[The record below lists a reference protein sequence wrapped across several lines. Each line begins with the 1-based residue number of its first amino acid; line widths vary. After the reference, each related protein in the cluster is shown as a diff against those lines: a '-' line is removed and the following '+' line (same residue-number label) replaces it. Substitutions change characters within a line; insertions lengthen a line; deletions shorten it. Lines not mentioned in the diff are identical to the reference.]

1 VPAGLDLRQCIPRRD
16 NLQYASQF
24 TRLSSTGISKD
35 RIFMSR
41 LESPPALALNHGLS
55 FAELFTP
62 AGLRKLDDRFLARLR
77 AHDAG
82 LHERLL
88 GYRQGAAF
96 TPVEVSELLLA
107 CGPVLDEFVGEL
119 FGIGQ
124 ALETAR
130 HATLSHD
137 PVFHFKKFFV
147 LRRARRRL
155 MKKEEFESFAEL
167 DAWLTRALAA
177 AGLDSSDRE
186 LAIAKYGE
194 RLLKDEKGNAEAVE
208 KLTRW
213 CIRALTVP
221 QGKAAVKGWVSF
233 RLPEGVDHQKLVPI
247 VPLNDAIGRVEGP
260 VEHRR
265 PRDGFG
271 LTDPRMGAREVQNE
285 IHYCIYCHDHDGD
298 FCSKGF
304 PEKKG
309 EPDKGLKVNPLGVT
323 LTGCPLDEKIS
334 EMHTLKKAGLG
345 IGALAMITVDNPMC
359 AATGHRICNDCM
371 KACIYQKQDPV
382 NIPQTET
389 RILTDVLDLP
399 WGVEIYDLLIRW
411 NPLRKRQWLPKPYT
425 GLKALVIG
433 MGPAGFTLA
442 HHLLMEGFAVVG
454 ADGLKI
460 EPLPEKLLRE
470 PIRDYADLKEALDTR
485 IMAGFGGVAE
495 YGITNRW
502 DKNFLKL
509 IYLSLARRQHF
520 QVFGGVRFGGTL
532 TVEDAWHLGFH
543 HVAICVGAGLPQA
556 LPVPGSLAPGMR
568 QANDFLMALQLTG
581 AARHASLANLQ
592 VRLPA
597 VVIGGGLTGVD
608 TATEIQAYY
617 IVQVEKMLE
626 RYETLAAA
634 RGETAVRAGLDAA
647 ALRIL
652 DEFLAHGRAVRAER
666 ARAKQAGVAPDLLK
680 LIRQWGGVTIAY
692 RKGMN
697 ESPAYTRNHEEIIK
711 AFEEGIYYAEG
722 LDPKEA
728 RVDRDGQV
736 EALVAKRLRPDA
748 GGKWKETGEDVV
760 IPARAILVATGAR
773 PNVAY
778 EFEHKNHFLK
788 ERGHYLTHHAV
799 LGGLEPIAVA
809 SHCKTDDFGPFTS
822 YTSPEGRHV
831 SFLGD
836 THPVFHGSVVKAV
849 ASAQRTYPKIIATF
863 GNRLQQTGDEQ
874 EYARFRAHMRDLLEA
889 RVQSVKR
896 LTPSVVELTVRA
908 PMAARKFRA
917 GQFFR
922 LHNLETQAARV
933 GGTQLATEAL
943 AMTGARVDIEQGTVS
958 LLVIERGASSRL
970 VAALKPGEPVALMGP
985 TGVRATIPQDR
996 ETILFIGGRHGAAH
1010 VQSTGAALR
1019 RACNRVLFAGCFETA
1034 QDVFCLDEIE
1044 AAADAVLWITAAGA
1058 PVKPRRPQDRSVTA
1072 PVLDALVQYASG
1084 KLGAP
1089 PIRLDEVTRLQVV
1102 GGNRLVRLIRDA
1114 RARELAPYLVKK
1126 PATTASIST
1135 PMQCCLK
1142 GVCSQCLQ
1150 WQLDPQTGKR
1160 TKAVFSCSWQD
1171 QPLDIVDLDNL
1182 DERLSQ
1188 NRVQEHLTN
1197 LWLDHL
1203 FETHAIVRV

>member
-1 VPAGLDLRQCIPRRD
+1 
-16 NLQYASQF
+16 
-24 TRLSSTGISKD
+24 
-35 RIFMSR
+35 MSR
-41 LESPPALALNHGLS
+41 PEPSSALILNHGLT

-62 AGLRKLDDRFLARLR
+62 EGLQKIDSLFLERLR
-77 AHDAG
+77 AHDATT
-82 LHERLL
+82 HATLL
-88 GYRQGAAF
+88 GWRSGRQTL
-96 TPVEVSELLLA
+96 TPLQVSELLLA
-107 CGPVLDEFVGEL
+107 CGPVLDDFIAHL
-119 FGIGQ
+119 FNIQ
-124 ALETAR
+124 QDLNAAR
-130 HATLSHD
+130 RQTLAHD
-137 PVFHFKKFFV
+137 PVFHFKKLFV
-147 LRRARRRL
+147 QRRARRRL
-155 MKKEEFESFAEL
+155 LKKEEFENFAEL
-167 DAWLTRALAA
+167 DTWLARTLKQ
-177 AGLDSSDRE
+177 AGLNTSDRE
-186 LAIAKYGE
+186 LAIAQYGE
-194 RLLKDEKGNAEAVE
+194 QLLKDEKANSDPIE

-213 CIRALTVP
+213 CLRALTAP
-221 QGKAAVKGWVSF
+221 EGKAAVRGWASF
-233 RLPEGVDHQKLVPI
+233 HLPEGVDHQKLVPI
-247 VPLNDAIGRVEGP
+247 VPLNDAVGRVAGP
-260 VEHRR
+260 AEQLRA
-265 PRDGFG
+265 RDGFK
-271 LTDPRMGAREVQNE
+271 LTDLRMEAREVQNE

-334 EMHTLKKAGLG
+334 EMHSLKKAGFT

-411 NPLRKRQWLPKPYT
+411 NPLRPRQQTPKPYN
-425 GLKALVIG
+425 GLKALVFG
-433 MGPAGFTLA
+433 MGPAGFTLS

-460 EPLPEKLLRE
+460 EPLPEELMRE
-470 PIRDYADLKEALDTR
+470 PIRDFTLLEESLDSR

-509 IYLSLARRQHF
+509 IYLSLARREHF
-520 QVFGGVRFGGTL
+520 QVFGGVRFGGTV
-532 TVEDAWHLGFH
+532 TVEDAWELGFD
-543 HVAICVGAGLPQA
+543 HVAICIGAGLPQA
-556 LPVPGSLAPGMR
+556 LPIPGSLAPGMR

-581 AARHASLANLQ
+581 AAKHSSLANLQ

-626 RYETLAAA
+626 RYEILAREKSEA
-634 RGETAVRAGLDAA
+634 TVRAGLDNAS
-647 ALRIL
+647 LKIL
-652 DEFLAHGRAVRAER
+652 DEFLSHGRTVRAER
-666 ARAKQAGVAPDLLK
+666 ERAHKAGTAPDFLK

-697 ESPAYTRNHEEIIK
+697 ESPAYTRNHEEITK

-728 RVDRDGQV
+728 RVDADGQV
-736 EALVAKRLRPDA
+736 AALVAKRLRPDEN
-748 GGKWKETGEDVV
+748 GKWVETGEDVT

-778 EFEHKNHFLK
+778 EFEHKGHFEK
-788 ERGHYLTHHAV
+788 QRGHYQTYHDV
-799 LGGLEPIAVA
+799 NGKLEPIAVA
-809 SHCKTDDFGPFTS
+809 PHCKVGDFGPFTS
-822 YTSPEGRHV
+822 YESQGHRV

-849 ASAQRTYPKIIATF
+849 ASGQRTYPRIVASLGARVNLK
-863 GNRLQQTGDEQ
+863 GDVR
-874 EYARFRAHMRDLLEA
+874 EYHQFRARLEEALAA
-889 RVQSVKR
+889 RVQSVRR

-908 PMAARKFRA
+908 PLAAKRFKA

-922 LHNLETQAARV
+922 LQNFETQAALV
-933 GGTQLATEAL
+933 DGTRLQTEAL
-943 AMTGARVDIEQGTVS
+943 AMTGARVDPATGMVS
-958 LLVIERGASSRL
+958 LMVIERGASSRL
-970 VAALKPGEPVALMGP
+970 VSLLQPGEPVTLMGP
-985 TGVRATIPQDR
+985 TGVRTTIPEGG
-996 ETILFIGGRHGAAH
+996 ETILFVGGRHGAAH
-1010 VQSTGAALR
+1010 VQSTGKALR
-1019 RACNRVLFAGCFETA
+1019 ESGNRVLFAGCFNSA
-1034 QDVFCLDEIE
+1034 QDIFCQDEIE
-1044 AAADAVLWITAAGA
+1044 AAADAVLWITAGGA
-1058 PVKPRRPQDRSVTA
+1058 PVKLRRPQDRAVTA
-1072 PVLDALVQYASG
+1072 PVVEALVQYAAG
-1084 KLGAP
+1084 KLGDI
-1089 PIRLDEVTRLQVV
+1089 PIKLEEVTRIQVA
-1102 GGNRLVRLIRDA
+1102 GSNRLVRLIRDA
-1114 RARELAPYLVKK
+1114 RKNELAPYLTRK

-1150 WQLDPQTGKR
+1150 WQLDPATGKR

-1197 LWLDHL
+1197 QWLDHL
-1203 FETHAIVRV
+1203 LARHNIARV

>member
-1 VPAGLDLRQCIPRRD
+1 
-16 NLQYASQF
+16 
-24 TRLSSTGISKD
+24 
-35 RIFMSR
+35 MSR
-41 LESPPALALNHGLS
+41 PEPSSALTLNHGLT

-62 AGLRKLDDRFLARLR
+62 EGLQKIDGLFLERLR
-77 AHDAG
+77 AHDAKV
-82 LHERLL
+82 HATLL
-88 GYRQGAAF
+88 GWRSGKQTL
-96 TPVEVSELLLA
+96 TPLQVSELLLA
-107 CGPVLDEFVGEL
+107 CGPVLDDFIAHLFNIQQEL
-119 FGIGQ
+119 NV
-124 ALETAR
+124 ARRETLA
-130 HATLSHD
+130 HD
-137 PVFHFKKFFV
+137 PVFHFKKLFV
-147 LRRARRRL
+147 QRRARRRL
-155 MKKEEFESFAEL
+155 LKKEEFESFAEL
-167 DAWLTRALAA
+167 DTWLAQTLKQ
-177 AGLDSSDRE
+177 AGLDTADRE
-186 LAIAKYGE
+186 LAIAQYGE
-194 RLLKDEKGNAEAVE
+194 QLLKDEKANADPIE

-213 CIRALTVP
+213 CLRALTAP
-221 QGKAAVKGWVSF
+221 EGRAAVKGWASF

-247 VPLNDAIGRVEGP
+247 VPLNDAVGRVAGP
-260 VEHRR
+260 AEQLRA
-265 PRDGFG
+265 RDGFK
-271 LTDPRMGAREVQNE
+271 LTDLRMEAREVQNE

-334 EMHTLKKAGLG
+334 EMHSLKKAGHT

-411 NPLRKRQWLPKPYT
+411 NPLRPRQQTPKPYN
-425 GLKALVIG
+425 GLKALVFG
-433 MGPAGFTLA
+433 MGPAGFTLS

-460 EPLPEKLLRE
+460 EPLPEELMRE
-470 PIRDYADLKEALDTR
+470 PIRDFTLLEESLDTR
-485 IMAGFGGVAE
+485 VMAGFGGVAE

-509 IYLSLARRQHF
+509 IYLSLARRPHF
-520 QVFGGVRFGGTL
+520 QVFGGVRFGGTV
-532 TVEDAWHLGFH
+532 TVEDAWELGFD
-543 HVAICVGAGLPQA
+543 HVAICIGAGLPQA
-556 LPVPGSLAPGMR
+556 LPIPGSLAPGMR

-581 AARHASLANLQ
+581 AAKHSSLANLQ

-626 RYETLAAA
+626 RYEILA
-634 RGETAVRAGLDAA
+634 REKGEAAVRAGLDTAS
-647 ALRIL
+647 LKIL

-666 ARAKQAGVAPDLLK
+666 ERAHKAGAAPDFLK

-697 ESPAYTRNHEEIIK
+697 ESPAYTRNHEEITK

-728 RVDRDGQV
+728 RVDADGQV
-736 EALVAKRLRPDA
+736 AALVAKRLRPDEN
-748 GGKWKETGEDVV
+748 GKWIETGEDVT

-778 EFEHKNHFLK
+778 EFEHKGHFEK
-788 ERGHYLTHHAV
+788 ERGHYQTFHDV
-799 LGGLEPIAVA
+799 NGKLEPIAVA
-809 SHCKTDDFGPFTS
+809 PHCKVGDFGPFTS
-822 YTSPEGRHV
+822 YESQGHRV

-849 ASAQRTYPKIIATF
+849 ASGQRTYPRIVASLGARVNLK
-863 GNRLQQTGDEQ
+863 GEVR
-874 EYARFRAHMRDLLEA
+874 EYHQFRVRIEEALAA
-889 RVQSVKR
+889 RVQSVRR

-908 PMAARKFRA
+908 PQAAKRFKA

-922 LHNLETQAARV
+922 LQNFETQAALV
-933 GGTQLATEAL
+933 DGTRLQTEAL
-943 AMTGARVDIEQGTVS
+943 AMTGARVDPATGMVS
-958 LLVIERGASSRL
+958 LMVIEHGASSRL
-970 VAALKPGEPVALMGP
+970 VSLLQPGEAVTLMGP
-985 TGVRATIPQDR
+985 TGVRATIPEGG
-996 ETILFIGGRHGAAH
+996 ETILFVGGRHGAAH
-1010 VQSTGAALR
+1010 VQSTGRALR
-1019 RACNRVLFAGCFETA
+1019 ESGNRVLFAGCFDSA
-1034 QDVFCLDEIE
+1034 QDIFCQDEIE
-1044 AAADAVLWITAAGA
+1044 AAADAVLWITAGGA
-1058 PVKPRRPQDRSVTA
+1058 PVKPRRPQDRAVTA
-1072 PVLDALVQYASG
+1072 PVVEALAQYAAG
-1084 KLGAP
+1084 KLGDI
-1089 PIRLDEVTRLQVV
+1089 PIRLDEVTRLQVA
-1102 GGNRLVRLIRDA
+1102 GSNRLVRLIRDA
-1114 RARELAPYLVKK
+1114 RKNELAPYLTRK

-1150 WQLDPQTGKR
+1150 WQLDPATGKR

-1197 LWLDHL
+1197 QWLDHL
-1203 FETHAIVRV
+1203 LARHRIARV

>member
-1 VPAGLDLRQCIPRRD
+1 
-16 NLQYASQF
+16 
-24 TRLSSTGISKD
+24 
-35 RIFMSR
+35 MSR
-41 LESPPALALNHGLS
+41 SESPPALVLNYGLT

-62 AGLRKLDDRFLARLR
+62 EGLQKIDGLFLEHLR
-77 AHDAG
+77 VRNAQTHDA
-82 LHERLL
+82 LL
-88 GYRQGAAF
+88 AWREGRDSL
-96 TPVEVSELLLA
+96 TPLQISELLLA
-107 CGPVLDEFVGEL
+107 CGPALEEWIAGL
-119 FGIGQ
+119 FGIEK
-124 ALETAR
+124 ALEELR
-130 HATLSHD
+130 RRTLAHD

-147 LRRARRRL
+147 QRRARRRL
-155 MKKEEFESFAEL
+155 LKKEEFESFAEL
-167 DAWLTRALAA
+167 DRWLAQTLGH
-177 AGLDSSDRE
+177 AGLDVSDRE
-186 LAIAKYGE
+186 LAIARYGE
-194 RLLKDEKGNAEAVE
+194 QLLKDDQANAEAIE

-213 CIRALTVP
+213 CLRALTVP
-221 QGKAAVKGWVSF
+221 EGKTAVKGWVSF
-233 RLPEGVDHQKLVPI
+233 RLPEGVDHQNLVPI
-247 VPLNDAIGRVEGP
+247 VPLNDTVGRVQGP
-260 VEHRR
+260 PGQRR
-265 PRDGFG
+265 ARDGFK
-271 LTDPRMGAREVQNE
+271 LTDPRMSAREVQNE
-285 IHYCIYCHDHDGD
+285 INYCIYCHDHDGD

-334 EMHTLKKAGLG
+334 EMHSLKKSGYA

-359 AATGHRICNDCM
+359 ATTGHRICNDCM

-411 NPLRKRQWLPKPYT
+411 NPLRPRQWLPKPYN
-425 GLKALVIG
+425 GLKVLVLG

-442 HHLLMEGFAVVG
+442 HHMLMEGFAVVG
-454 ADGLKI
+454 VDGLKI
-460 EPLPEKLLRE
+460 EPLPGHLVNS
-470 PIRDYADLKEALDTR
+470 PIRDYLDLEEALDTR
-485 IMAGFGGVAE
+485 TMAGFGGVAE

-509 IYLSLARRQHF
+509 IYLSLARRPHF

-532 TVEDAWHLGFH
+532 TVEDAWELGFDH
-543 HVAICVGAGLPQA
+543 IAISIGAGLPQA

-581 AARHASLANLQ
+581 AAKVSSLANLQ

-608 TATEIQAYY
+608 TATEVQAYY

-626 RYETLAAA
+626 RYETLIKA
-634 RGETAVRAGLDAA
+634 RGEAAVRAGLDAA
-647 ALRIL
+647 SLRIL
-652 DEFLAHGRAVRAER
+652 DEFLTHGRMVRVERER
-666 ARAKQAGVAPDLLK
+666 AKNANEVPALQKLL
-680 LIRQWGGVTIAY
+680 RQWGGVTIAY

-697 ESPAYTRNHEEIIK
+697 QSPAYTRNHEEIIK

-736 EALVAKRLRPDA
+736 DALVAKRLRPDA
-748 GGKWKETGEDVV
+748 NGRWSESGEEVV

-778 EFEHKNHFLK
+778 EFEHKGHFNK
-788 ERGHYLTHHAV
+788 ERGHYQTHDDV
-799 LGGLEPIAVA
+799 DGRLEPVPVA
-809 SHCKTDDFGPFTS
+809 AHCKMADFGPFTS
-822 YTSPEGRHV
+822 YGVDGHRV

-849 ASAQRTYPKIIATF
+849 ASGQRIYPRIVASLGVKVNQK
-863 GNRLQQTGDEQ
+863 GELR
-874 EYARFRAHMRDLLEA
+874 EYRDFHTRMEELLGA
-889 RVQSVKR
+889 RVESVKR

-908 PMAARKFRA
+908 PMAARRFKA

-922 LHNLETQAARV
+922 LQNFETRSPLV
-933 GGTQLATEAL
+933 DGTRLQTESL
-943 AMTGARVDIEQGTVS
+943 AMTGARVDPDKGTVS
-958 LLVIERGASSRL
+958 LIVIERGASSRL
-970 VAALKPGEPVALMGP
+970 VAMLRPGDPVVLMGP
-985 TGVRATIPQDR
+985 TGVRATIPHGN

-1010 VQSTGAALR
+1010 LQSTGRALR
-1019 RACNRVLFAGCFETA
+1019 ENGNRVLFVGCFDTA
-1034 QDVFCLDEIE
+1034 RDVFCQDDIE
-1044 AAADAVLWITAAGA
+1044 AAADAVLWITAEGP
-1058 PVKPRRPQDRSVTA
+1058 PVKPRRAQDRAVTA
-1072 PVLDALVQYASG
+1072 PVLDGISRYAAG
-1084 KLGAP
+1084 ELGEI
-1089 PIRLDEVTRLQVV
+1089 PIRLQDVTRTQVV
-1102 GGNRLVRLIRDA
+1102 GSNRLVRLIRDG
-1114 RARELAPYLVKK
+1114 RSGDLALYLTKNQI
-1126 PATTASIST
+1126 TTASIST

-1150 WQLDPQTGKR
+1150 WQRDPATGKR
-1160 TKAVFSCSWQD
+1160 TKAVFGCSWQD

-1188 NRVQEHLTN
+1188 NQVQEHLTN
-1197 LWLDHL
+1197 QWLDFLLERHDMP
-1203 FETHAIVRV
+1203 RV

>member
-1 VPAGLDLRQCIPRRD
+1 
-16 NLQYASQF
+16 
-24 TRLSSTGISKD
+24 
-35 RIFMSR
+35 MSR
-41 LESPPALALNHGLS
+41 SESPPVLALNHGLT
-55 FAELFTP
+55 FADLFTP
-62 AGLRKLDDRFLARLR
+62 EGLQNLDTLFLERLR
-77 AHDAG
+77 ERDAKAHATLRAWRAG
-82 LHERLL
+82 KETL
-88 GYRQGAAF
+88 
-96 TPVEVSELLLA
+96 TPLQVSELLLA
-107 CGPVLDEFVGEL
+107 CGPVLEQFIAGL
-119 FGIGQ
+119 FGIDK
-124 ALETAR
+124 ALEELR
-130 HATLSHD
+130 RQTLSHD

-147 LRRARRRL
+147 QRRARRRL
-155 MKKEEFESFAEL
+155 IKKEEFESFTEL
-167 DAWLTRALAA
+167 DNWLAQTLKQ
-177 AGLDSSDRE
+177 AGLDSADRE
-186 LAIAKYGE
+186 LAVAQYGE
-194 RLLKDEKGNAEAVE
+194 QLLQDDKANAEAVE

-213 CIRALTVP
+213 CIRALTVAEG
-221 QGKAAVKGWVSF
+221 QAAVKGWASF
-233 RLPEGVDHQKLVPI
+233 RLPEGIDHQHLVPI
-247 VPLNDAIGRVEGP
+247 VPLHDQLGRVAGP
-260 VEHRR
+260 PEQLRT
-265 PRDGFG
+265 RDGFK
-271 LTDPRMGAREVQNE
+271 LTDPRMDARAVQNE

-309 EPDKGLKVNPLGVT
+309 EQALGLKVNPLGVT

-334 EMHTLKKAGLG
+334 EMHSLKKSGYA

-382 NIPQTET
+382 DIPQAET

-411 NPLRKRQWLPKPYT
+411 NPLRPRQWLPQPYN
-425 GLKALVIG
+425 GLKVLVFG

-442 HHLLMEGFAVVG
+442 HHMLMEGCAVVG
-454 ADGLKI
+454 AEGLKI
-460 EPLPEKLLRE
+460 EPLPDVLVRE
-470 PIRDYADLKEALDTR
+470 PIRDFTTLEESLDTR

-509 IYLSLARRQHF
+509 IYLSLARRPHF

-532 TVEDAWHLGFH
+532 TVEDAWHLGFD
-543 HVAICVGAGLPQA
+543 HVAISIGAGLPQA

-581 AARHASLANLQ
+581 AAKHSSLANLQ

-626 RYETLAAA
+626 RYERLIKKKGAA
-634 RGETAVRAGLDAA
+634 AVRAGLDDGSTA
-647 ALRIL
+647 IL
-652 DEFLAHGRAVRAER
+652 DEFLAHGCAVRAER
-666 ARAKQAGVAPDLLK
+666 ERAKQAHAAPDFLR

-697 ESPAYTRNHEEIIK
+697 QSPAYTRNHEEIIK

-728 RVDRDGQV
+728 RVDQHGQV
-736 EALVAKRLRPDA
+736 AALVARRLRPDA
-748 GGKWKETGEDVV
+748 AGKWVETGEDVI

-778 EFEHKNHFLK
+778 EFEHKGHFHK
-788 ERGHYLTHHAV
+788 EHGHYQTHHDV
-799 LGGLEPIAVA
+799 NGKLEPVPVA
-809 SHCKTDDFGPFTS
+809 AHCKLNDFGPFTS
-822 YTSPEGRHV
+822 YGVDGHRV

-849 ASAQRTYPKIIATF
+849 ASGLRTYPRIVAAL
-863 GNRLQQTGDEQ
+863 GARVNQHGDVR
-874 EYARFRAHMRDLLEA
+874 EYRHFRARIEELLAA
-889 RVQSVKR
+889 RVESVRR

-908 PMAARKFRA
+908 PMAAKRFKA

-922 LHNLETQAARV
+922 LQNFETESPLV
-933 GGTQLATEAL
+933 DGTRLQTEAL
-943 AMTGARVDIEQGTVS
+943 AMTGARVDANQGLVS
-958 LLVIERGASSRL
+958 LMVIEHGASSRL
-970 VAALKPGEPVALMGP
+970 VAMLKPGEPVALMGP
-985 TGVRATIPQDR
+985 TGVRTTIPDGG
-996 ETILFIGGRHGAAH
+996 ETILFVGGRHGAAH
-1010 VQSTGAALR
+1010 VQSTGKALR
-1019 RACNRVLFAGCFETA
+1019 ASDNRVLFAGCFDTA
-1034 QDVFCLDEIE
+1034 ADVFCQDEIE
-1044 AAADAVLWITAAGA
+1044 AAADAVLWVTASGA
-1058 PVKPRRPQDRSVTA
+1058 PIKPRRPQDRAVTA
-1072 PVLDALVQYASG
+1072 PVLDAMTQYAAG
-1084 KLGAP
+1084 KLGEI
-1089 PIRLDEVTRLQVV
+1089 PIRLEDVTRMLVV
-1102 GGNRLVRLIRDA
+1102 GSNRLVRLIRDG
-1114 RARELAPYLVKK
+1114 RAKELAPYLTKK
-1126 PATTASIST
+1126 PTATASINT

-1150 WQLDPQTGKR
+1150 WQRDPATGQR

-1197 LWLDHL
+1197 QWLDFLLEH
-1203 FETHAIVRV
+1203 HNIVRV

>member
-1 VPAGLDLRQCIPRRD
+1 M
-16 NLQYASQF
+16 SQ
-24 TRLSSTGISKD
+24 S
-35 RIFMSR
+35 
-41 LESPPALALNHGLS
+41 ESPPALVLNHGFT

-62 AGLRKLDDRFLARLR
+62 ESLQRIDGLFL
-77 AHDAG
+77 
-82 LHERLL
+82 ERLCERDAKVHDTL
-88 GYRQGAAF
+88 LAWREGRENLAPRQ
-96 TPVEVSELLLA
+96 VSELLLA
-107 CGPVLDEFVGEL
+107 CGPVLEDFVANL
-119 FGIGQ
+119 FNIQQ
-124 ALETAR
+124 ALEETR
-130 HATLSHD
+130 NRTLTHD

-147 LRRARRRL
+147 QRRARRRL
-155 MKKEEFESFAEL
+155 LKKEEFENFAEL
-167 DAWLTRALAA
+167 DVWLTQSLKQ
-177 AGLDSSDRE
+177 AGVDTTDRE
-186 LAIAKYGE
+186 LAIGKYGE
-194 RLLKDEKGNAEAVE
+194 QLLKDEKANTDPIE

-213 CIRALTVP
+213 CLRALTVP
-221 QGKAAVKGWVSF
+221 EGKAAVKGWVSF
-233 RLPEGVDHQKLVPI
+233 RLPEGIDHQKLVPI
-247 VPLNDAIGRVEGP
+247 FPINDSVGRVAGP
-260 VEHRR
+260 PEHLRA
-265 PRDGFG
+265 RDGFK
-271 LTDPRMGAREVQNE
+271 LTDPRMNAREIQNE
-285 IHYCIYCHDHDGD
+285 INYCIYCHDHDGD

-309 EPDKGLKVNPLGVT
+309 EPDKGLKINPLGVT

-334 EMHTLKKAGLG
+334 EMHGLKKSGYA

-382 NIPQTET
+382 NIPQAET

-411 NPLRKRQWLPKPYT
+411 NPLRPKQWLPKPYN
-425 GLKALVIG
+425 GLKVLVFG

-442 HHLLMEGFAVVG
+442 HHMLMEGFAVVG
-454 ADGLKI
+454 AEGLKI
-460 EPLPEKLLRE
+460 EPLPDKLVRE
-470 PIRDYADLKEALDTR
+470 PIRDFTTLEESLDTR

-509 IYLSLARRQHF
+509 IYMSLARRPHF

-532 TVEDAWHLGFH
+532 TVEDAWDLGFDH
-543 HVAICVGAGLPQA
+543 IAICIGAGLPQA

-581 AARHASLANLQ
+581 AAKHSSLANLQ

-626 RYETLAAA
+626 RYETLVKDK
-634 RGETAVRAGLDAA
+634 GEPAVRLGLDNAS
-647 ALRIL
+647 LKIL
-652 DEFLAHGRAVRAER
+652 DEFLAHGHAVRAER
-666 ARAKQAGVAPDLLK
+666 ERARKTGVEPDFLK

-697 ESPAYTRNHEEIIK
+697 QSPAYTRNHEEIIK

-728 RVDRDGQV
+728 RTDQDGQV
-736 EALVAKRLRPDA
+736 DALVARRLRPDEN
-748 GGKWKETGEDVV
+748 GKWMDTGEEVI

-778 EFEHKNHFLK
+778 EFEHKGHFHK
-788 ERGHYLTHHAV
+788 ERGHYQTHHDV
-799 LGGLEPIAVA
+799 EGKLEPIPVA
-809 SHCKTDDFGPFTS
+809 PHCKIGDFGPFTS
-822 YTSPEGRHV
+822 YYGAHGHRV

-836 THPVFHGSVVKAV
+836 THPVFHGSVVKAI
-849 ASAQRTYPKIIATF
+849 ASGLRTYPKIVAAL
-863 GNRLQQTGDEQ
+863 G
-874 EYARFRAHMRDLLEA
+874 A
-889 RVQSVKR
+889 RVNQKGDAREYHQFRMRIEESLAARVESVKR
-896 LTPSVVELTVRA
+896 LTPSVVELKVRA
-908 PMAARKFRA
+908 PMAAKRFKA

-922 LHNLETQAARV
+922 LQNFETRSALV
-933 GGTQLATEAL
+933 EGTRLQTEAL
-943 AMTGARVDIEQGTVS
+943 AMTGARVDPVTGTIS
-958 LLVIERGASSRL
+958 LMVIERGASSRL
-970 VAALKPGEPVALMGP
+970 VAGFKPGEPVALMGP
-985 TGVRATIPQDR
+985 TGVRTTIPDGG
-996 ETILFIGGRHGAAH
+996 ETMLFIGGRHGAAH
-1010 VQSTGAALR
+1010 VQSTGKALHDKG
-1019 RACNRVLFAGCFETA
+1019 NRVLFVGCFDSA
-1034 QDVFCLDEIE
+1034 QDVFCQDEIE
-1044 AAADAVLWITAAGA
+1044 AASDAVLWITASGTPIKA
-1058 PVKPRRPQDRSVTA
+1058 RRPQDHAVTA
-1072 PVLDALVQYASG
+1072 SVLNAIVQYASG
-1084 KLGAP
+1084 KLGDT
-1089 PIRLDEVTRLQVV
+1089 PIMLEEVTRMQVT
-1102 GGNRLVRLIRDA
+1102 GSNRLVRLIRDA
-1114 RARELAPYLVKK
+1114 RAKELAPYLTKQ
-1126 PATTASIST
+1126 PAIMASIST

-1150 WQLDPQTGKR
+1150 WQRDPATGKR

-1197 LWLDHL
+1197 QWLDFLLMRHNV
-1203 FETHAIVRV
+1203 ARV